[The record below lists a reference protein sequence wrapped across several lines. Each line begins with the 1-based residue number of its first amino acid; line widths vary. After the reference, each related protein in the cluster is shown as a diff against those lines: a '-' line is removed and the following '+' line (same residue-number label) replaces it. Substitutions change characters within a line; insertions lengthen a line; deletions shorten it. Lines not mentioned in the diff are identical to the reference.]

1 MKTPTAP
8 TPADPGRTAATQ
20 SSLNM
25 DTAIA
30 QGMMNNINQ
39 VGADGSSLNYTYNNQ
54 RQWIPQAFDDKGKV
68 IAGTGVFRDI
78 PVATATQNLSESG
91 KRLLN
96 LNNQSQEGLATIM
109 RDRIGQT
116 DGMLKKTFTMDGAPD
131 RAKSV
136 SIDDFAGN
144 RKQIEDALF
153 ARLEPTMQRR
163 RDITSGQLS
172 NRGIREGSE
181 AFGDSMKA
189 LDANEAEQR
198 AAITDRGSQE
208 QARLFGLAAT
218 QADRQNA
225 DRQNYM
231 GERLQERNQFFNENA
246 SLMGGSQIQNPNF
259 VNTPQ
264 TGLAG
269 TDYSGLVTNK
279 DNILNNQYQQK
290 IASNNAMMGGLFGL
304 AAAPF
309 AMFSDRRMKRAI
321 ERIGTFAN
329 GIPAYLY
336 AYVWDTGKPSHIG
349 VMADE
354 VKAVRPDAVIRHPFG
369 FDMVDYERALA

>member
-1 MKTPTAP
+1 MKTPAAP
-8 TPADPGRTAATQ
+8 VPADPGRTAATQ

-30 QGMMNNINQ
+30 QGMMNNVNQ
-39 VGADGSSLNYTYNNQ
+39 VGPDGSSLNYTYNNQ
-54 RQWIPQAFDDKGKV
+54 RQWIPEAYDDKGKA
-68 IAGTGVFRDI
+68 IAGTGLFRDI
-78 PVATATQNLSESG
+78 PVATATQNLSASG
-91 KRLLN
+91 QRLLS

-116 DGMLKKTFTMDGAPD
+116 DGMLKDTFSMNGAPD

-136 SIDDFAGN
+136 SIDDFSGN
-144 RKQIEDALF
+144 RKQIEDALY
-153 ARLEPTMQRR
+153 ARIEPQMQRR
-163 RDITSGQLS
+163 RDITTGQLS
-172 NRGIREGSE
+172 NRGIKEGSE
-181 AFGDSMKA
+181 AFGDSMKG
-189 LDANEAEQR
+189 LDATEAEQR

-246 SLMGGSQIQNPNF
+246 SLMSGAQIENPNF
-259 VNTPQ
+259 VNTAQ
-264 TGLAG
+264 TNLAG
-269 TDYSGLVTNK
+269 VDYSGLVTNK

-290 IASNNAMMGGLFGL
+290 IAAKNAMMGGLFGL

-309 AMFSDRRMKRAI
+309 AMFSDRRLKRAI
-321 ERIGTFAN
+321 ERIGSFAN
-329 GIPAYLY
+329 GLPAYLY
-336 AYVWDTGKPSHIG
+336 AYVWEDGEPSHIG
-349 VMADE
+349 VMADD
-354 VKAVRPDAVIRHPFG
+354 VKAARPDAVVRHPFG
-369 FDMVDYERALA
+369 FDMVDYERSLA